1 MKRKAAA
8 EYVVE
13 VNGTPDYAKIP
24 KPVLESVA
32 KKFLENILKRQ
43 KENDEGLSY
52 GRDTEQ
58 QQQTCLSVG

>member
-24 KPVLESVA
+24 KESVA

-43 KENDEGLSY
+43 KENDEG
-52 GRDTEQ
+52 
-58 QQQTCLSVG
+58 

>member
-13 VNGTPDYAKIP
+13 VNGMPDYTKIS

-43 KENDEGLSY
+43 KEKDEG
-52 GRDTEQ
+52 
-58 QQQTCLSVG
+58 